1 MLRSPTPAD
10 AGRLA
15 ASVGRR
21 KRLDADLIIAG
32 VKILGTLIA
41 AVLVLWAWMVYA
53 RTGYR
58 GKRRL
63 MAIQS
68 SGSMRRATSLGCGS
82 GLEDS

>member
-1 MLRSPTPAD
+1 M
-10 AGRLA
+10 
-15 ASVGRR
+15 
-21 KRLDADLIIAG
+21 DADLIIAG

-53 RTGYR
+53 RTRYR

-63 MAIQS
+63 S